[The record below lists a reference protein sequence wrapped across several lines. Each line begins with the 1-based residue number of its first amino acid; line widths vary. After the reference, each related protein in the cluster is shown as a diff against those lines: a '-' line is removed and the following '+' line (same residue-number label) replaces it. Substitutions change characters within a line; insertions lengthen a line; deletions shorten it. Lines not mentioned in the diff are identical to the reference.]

1 MAKFNL
7 SEAAASAVLAA
18 ILTKLNEGT
27 GPAKL
32 RLYTGTMPTSPD
44 TVVTSQVRLA
54 TLICSDPAA
63 VIVGRTMT
71 FNAITQDDSADATG
85 VATWARF
92 EDSDGTAVFD
102 IDITTIGG
110 GGAGQMPTTS
120 IYAGTPVTAPSVVI
134 TA

>member
-1 MAKFNL
+1 MPKLTL
-7 SEAAASAVLAA
+7 SAASANDT
-18 ILTKLNEGT
+18 LTGINTRLNAGS
-27 GPAKL
+27 GPAKGKI
-32 RLYTGTMPTSPD
+32 YTGVMPASPD
-44 TVVTSQVRLA
+44 VAVTSQVRLA
-54 TLICSDPAA
+54 VLTCSDPAA
-63 VIVGRTMT
+63 VVSGRTMT
-71 FNAITQDDSADATG
+71 FNAITQDDLADATG
-85 VATWARF
+85 TATWARF